1 MKKQKKKNVK
11 SLETEHETIM
21 CAIEALQKVL
31 QVDFKSNQCEV
42 AVVSVKNPAFRVLSE
57 KEIDKYLTE
66 LSEKD

>member
-1 MKKQKKKNVK
+1 
-11 SLETEHETIM
+11 M